1 MIASTTG
8 LFVCLFIP
16 VIVLI
21 VILVVQ
27 GNTQKANRD
36 KRDAAKLQYDQA
48 LTMLNAT
55 GVWG

>member
-1 MIASTTG
+1 MTASTTG